1 MIFIT
6 IAHYESIKVAPQMF
20 FYYVAFQ
27 GVNMTE
33 CLEAA

>member
-6 IAHYESIKVAPQMF
+6 IAHYESIKVTSQMF
-20 FYYVAFQ
+20 FYHVAFQ
-27 GVNMTE
+27 SVNMTE